1 MSFFEELKRRNV
13 IRVGIAY
20 VVVAWLTMQFA
31 DVVLNNIEAP
41 GWVFQVIMLVLAI
54 GFPLVLVF
62 AWAFEMTPDGLK
74 KEKDVDRSQ
83 SIAPQT
89 GKKLNNTILVLMAL
103 VIGYLLF
110 DKFSAPTQPGT
121 DHFSQQTSVA
131 QPGTDHFSQQTSG
144 QTTGTNEKSALS
156 PVEAIAQAQAEAN
169 PTISRLSI
177 AVLPFANRSD
187 EKEDLF
193 FTDGIHDDLLTQL
206 AKINGLKVIS
216 RTSVMEY
223 RDTTKKIKE
232 IAAELGVSK
241 ILEGGIQ
248 RAGKRIRINAQLIDV
263 ATDEHLWAETFDR
276 EMTMENIFDIQT
288 EITRQIVTA
297 VRGELTETE
306 EQNLTQ
312 LPTQNLQAYEAY
324 LHARNELNN
333 PDYTSEQYLKA
344 EDWLYKA
351 VELDPGFAAA
361 WALLVLTNGQAV
373 WQGYDESPARFEAA
387 QLALANAEKFA
398 PGSPETLAARAEY
411 LYRFKSDFHGAEP
424 LFAAASQARP
434 GDSDLLVRLA
444 TTERRT
450 GQFENAVTHYQ
461 MAIDLNPA
469 DLQARGN
476 LVETL
481 VLMGAYERAQPLA
494 DAWAERYPEFGIF
507 RDYRAVLPLLRYG
520 DIKTSRAMLEREPYS
535 TNITYRW
542 AATLI
547 RLTDRD
553 YQGLID
559 LNQRFGREE
568 RLNSNLPKV
577 SLLVDSGRAAHYMGD
592 NEMAE
597 EYTQKAIDFA
607 EAYQSSNPNNMAWM
621 MSALAQAYATS
632 GQMELALAASRNA
645 RELKPESQDS
655 LEGPELSNT
664 HAMILAMA
672 GYRDEALAEIERLLN
687 TPAGLNRWILN
698 LSPDWDFFRDD
709 ERFNQLIRPPNLEE
723 TGQ

>member
-20 VVVAWLTMQFA
+20 TVVGWLVSQVAEFA
-31 DVVLNNIEAP
+31 IETFGAPDWVLKI
-41 GWVFQVIMLVLAI
+41 FVIFVLL
-54 GFPLVLVF
+54 GFPIVLLF
-62 AWAFEMTPDGLK
+62 AWAFEMTPEGIKL
-74 KEKDVDRSQ
+74 EKNVDRSQ

-103 VIGYLLF
+103 AIGYLLF
-110 DKFSAPTQPGT
+110 DKFSDKAAQPVT
-121 DHFSQQTSVA
+121 DHFSQQTS
-131 QPGTDHFSQQTSG
+131 S
-144 QTTGTNEKSALS
+144 QTTDTNEKSALS
-156 PVEAIAQAQAEAN
+156 PAGATSGDN
-169 PTISRLSI
+169 SI

-187 EKEDLF
+187 EKEDLY

-206 AKINGLKVIS
+206 AKINDLKVIS
-216 RTSVMEY
+216 RTSVMKY
-223 RDTTKKIKE
+223 RGSEKTIPE
-232 IAAELGVSK
+232 IAAELGVTT

-306 EQNLTQ
+306 EQSLTQ

-333 PDYTSEQYLKA
+333 PDYSSEQFLSA
-344 EDWLYKA
+344 ESWLYKA

-361 WALLVLTNGQAV
+361 WALLVITNGQAV

-398 PGSPETLAARAEY
+398 PGSPESLAARAEY
-411 LYRFKSDFHGAEP
+411 FYRFKSDFHGAEP

-450 GQFENAVTHYQ
+450 GQFENAIIHYQ

-481 VLMGAYERAQPLA
+481 ALMGAYERAQPLA
-494 DAWAERYPEFGIF
+494 DAWAERYPEFRIF
-507 RDYRAVLPLLRYG
+507 RSYQAVLPLLGYG
-520 DIKTSRAMLEREPYS
+520 DINTSRALFERIPFS
-535 TNITYRW
+535 TDLTYRYT
-542 AATLI
+542 ATLI
-547 RLTDRD
+547 LLMDRD

-559 LNQRFGREE
+559 LNNRLGREE
-568 RLNSNLPKV
+568 HMDSSLKKLG
-577 SLLVDSGRAAHYMGD
+577 SLLDVGRAAHFMGHI
-592 NEMAE
+592 EMAE
-597 EYTQKAIDFA
+597 EHTQEAIDFG
-607 EAYQSSNPNNMAWM
+607 EAYQSSNPNNMAWILTVL
-621 MSALAQAYATS
+621 SQAYAIS
-632 GQMELALAASRNA
+632 GQMELALATSLRA
-645 RELKPESQDS
+645 RDLKPESQDS

-664 HAMILAMA
+664 YAMILGMA
-672 GYRDEALAEIERLLN
+672 GHRDEALAEIERLLN

-698 LSPDWDFFRDD
+698 LSPEWDFFRDD
-709 ERFNQLIRPPNLEE
+709 ERFNELIRPPNLVEASE
-723 TGQ
+723 